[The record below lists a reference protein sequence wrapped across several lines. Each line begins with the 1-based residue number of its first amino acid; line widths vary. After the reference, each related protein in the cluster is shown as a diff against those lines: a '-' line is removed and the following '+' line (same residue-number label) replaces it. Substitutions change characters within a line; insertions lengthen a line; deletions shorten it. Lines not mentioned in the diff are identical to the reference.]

1 MARKT
6 KTKTK
11 VKTKVKE
18 KPKTTT
24 KSKPIPD
31 AVIANRIILLDGQ
44 NVMIDRDL
52 AELYGVTTFR
62 LNEQVT
68 RNLARFPPDFM
79 RVVTPE
85 EKEYLIK
92 TYKHLESL
100 KFSPTLPRVFTE
112 HGAVMLASV
121 LNSEH
126 AIQVNIQIVRIFSKM
141 KLLMVNYKKVLQKLG
156 GLEEKTLTNSKE
168 IQLIIEY
175 LKKLTAL
182 QKQADRQRIGF
193 RRQNEKD

>member
-1 MARKT
+1 MARKA
-6 KTKTK
+6 KMKEKTK
-11 VKTKVKE
+11 VKA
-18 KPKTTT
+18 KPKTNT
-24 KSKPIPD
+24 KLKPIPD
-31 AVIANRIILLDGQ
+31 SVIANRIILLDGQ
-44 NVMIDRDL
+44 SVMIDRDL

-68 RNLARFPPDFM
+68 RNLTRFPPDFM
-79 RVVTPE
+79 RVVTSE

-100 KFSPTLPRVFTE
+100 KFSPSLPRVFTE
-112 HGAVMLASV
+112 YGAVMLASV
-121 LNSEH
+121 LNSER
-126 AIQVNIQIVRIFSKM
+126 AIQVNIQIVRIFTKM
-141 KLLMVNYKKVLQKLG
+141 KQLMVNYKKVLQRLG
-156 GLEEKTLTNSKE
+156 GLEAKTLKNSDE

-182 QKQADRQRIGF
+182 QKQTERKRIGF

>member
-6 KTKTK
+6 KM
-11 VKTKVKE
+11 KE
-18 KPKTTT
+18 KTIVKAKPKNNT
-24 KSKPIPD
+24 KLKPIPD
-31 AVIANRIILLDGQ
+31 SVIANRIILLDGQ
-44 NVMIDRDL
+44 SVMIDRDL

-68 RNLARFPPDFM
+68 RNLTRFPPDFM
-79 RVVTPE
+79 RVVTSE

-100 KFSPTLPRVFTE
+100 KFSPSLPRVFTE
-112 HGAVMLASV
+112 YGAVMLASV
-121 LNSEH
+121 LNSER
-126 AIQVNIQIVRIFSKM
+126 AIQVNIQIVRIFTKM
-141 KLLMVNYKKVLQKLG
+141 KQLMVNYKKVLQRLG
-156 GLEEKTLTNSKE
+156 GLEAKTLKNSGE

-182 QKQADRQRIGF
+182 QKQTERKRIGF

>member
-6 KTKTK
+6 KTKEKNK
-11 VKTKVKE
+11 VKA
-18 KPKTTT
+18 KPKTNT
-24 KSKPIPD
+24 KLKPIPD
-31 AVIANRIILLDGQ
+31 SVIANRIILLDGQ
-44 NVMIDRDL
+44 SVMIDRDL

-68 RNLARFPPDFM
+68 RNLTRFPPDFM
-79 RVVTPE
+79 RAVTSE

-100 KFSPTLPRVFTE
+100 KFSPSLPRVFTE
-112 HGAVMLASV
+112 YGAVMLASV
-121 LNSEH
+121 LNSER
-126 AIQVNIQIVRIFSKM
+126 AIQVNIQIVRIFTKM
-141 KLLMVNYKKVLQKLG
+141 KQLMVNYKKVLQRLG
-156 GLEEKTLTNSKE
+156 GLEAKTLKNSDE
-168 IQLIIEY
+168 IQLIIEC

-182 QKQADRQRIGF
+182 QKQTERKRIGF

>member
-1 MARKT
+1 MAKKTKANSKGKTKEKT
-6 KTKTK
+6 KTSS
-11 VKTKVKE
+11 
-18 KPKTTT
+18 

-68 RNLARFPPDFM
+68 RNITRFPPDFM

-92 TYKHLESL
+92 TFKHLEPI
-100 KFSPTLPRVFTE
+100 KYSPTLPRVFTE
-112 HGAVMLASV
+112 YGAVMLASV
-121 LNSEH
+121 LNSER
-126 AIQVNIQIVRIFSKM
+126 AIEVNIQIVRIFTKM
-141 KLLMVNYKKVLQKLG
+141 KQLMINYKKVLQRIG
-156 GLEEKTLTNSKE
+156 TLEEKTSINSSE
-168 IQLIIEY
+168 IQSIIEY
-175 LKKLTAL
+175 LKQLTVL
-182 QKQADRQRIGF
+182 QKQTERKRIGF
-193 RRQNEKD
+193 RRKDEKD

>member
-18 KPKTTT
+18 NQKTTT

-68 RNLARFPPDFM
+68 RNLTRFPPDFM
-79 RVVTPE
+79 RVVTSE

-100 KFSPTLPRVFTE
+100 KFSPSLPRVFTE
-112 HGAVMLASV
+112 YGAVMLASV
-121 LNSEH
+121 LNSER
-126 AIQVNIQIVRIFSKM
+126 AIQVNIQIVRIFTKM
-141 KLLMVNYKKVLQKLG
+141 KQLMVNYKKVLKRLG
-156 GLEEKTLTNSKE
+156 GLEAKTLKNSDE

-182 QKQADRQRIGF
+182 QKQTERKRIGF

>member
-1 MARKT
+1 MARKPKT
-6 KTKTK
+6 KTKA
-11 VKTKVKE
+11 KTKEKE
-18 KPKTTT
+18 KPKEST
-24 KSKPIPD
+24 KSKTIPD
-31 AVIANRIILLDGQ
+31 AVLANRIILLDGQ

-68 RNLARFPPDFM
+68 RNLTRFPPDFM

-100 KFSPTLPRVFTE
+100 KFSPSLPRVFTE
-112 HGAVMLASV
+112 YGAVMLASV
-121 LNSEH
+121 LNSER
-126 AIQVNIQIVRIFSKM
+126 AIQVNIQIVRIFTKM
-141 KLLMVNYKKVLQKLG
+141 KQLMVNYKKVLQRLG
-156 GLEEKTLTNSKE
+156 GLEAKTLKNSDE

-182 QKQADRQRIGF
+182 QKQTERKRIGF